1 MNIVEQYYDSCT
13 QDEWERLER
22 HRTEFAVTLKA
33 LEHFLPPPP
42 ATVLDVGGGP
52 GRYSIAL
59 ASQGYDVTLL
69 DLSQAN
75 LQFAAERSRE
85 AGVTL
90 AGIHHGNALD
100 LSFLPSG
107 SFDVALL
114 MGPLYHLVTLRERMQ
129 AILEARR
136 VLHECGSLAATFV
149 TRFAPFREAVARDL
163 MDEYHKDPNHTRRLW
178 ETGVGSPAGAFPNAY
193 FVFPEE
199 VHLMM
204 DSAGFD
210 ALALV
215 GVEGVVAGH
224 EDRVNALS
232 GEDWEFWVEW
242 NYRLGLEPSL
252 LGASN
257 HLLYIGTKPD
267 EGTWRS
273 P

>member
-1 MNIVEQYYDSCT
+1 MNIVEQYYDSST
-13 QDEWERLER
+13 EFEWERLER

-59 ASQGYDVTLL
+59 AQLGYEVTLV
-69 DLSQAN
+69 DLSTAN
-75 LQFAAERSRE
+75 LQFAADRCRE

-90 AGIHHGNALD
+90 AGMHHGNALD
-100 LSFLPSG
+100 LSFFPSG

-129 AILEARR
+129 SLLEARR
-136 VLHECGSLAATFV
+136 VLHECGSLAASFI
-149 TRFAPFREAVARDL
+149 TRFAPFRDAMARNA
-163 MDEYHKDPNHTRRLW
+163 MEEYHKNPEHTRKLW
-178 ETGVGSPAGAFPNAY
+178 ETGVTPPNGAFPNAY

-215 GVEGVVAGH
+215 GVEGAAAGH
-224 EDRVNALS
+224 EEAVNALS

-242 NYRLGLEPSL
+242 NYRLGLEPTL

-267 EGTWRS
+267 GS
-273 P
+273 V